1 MSRNRFYLFIILG
14 LTITLSAC
22 LPALEITIT
31 QIPLQLGETRVDLV
45 LHESSA
51 AGLTYLNLHDNEN
64 TSVRAA
70 LDIIKQH
77 GGRVYELKHSGARN
91 ISFTL
96 DGIDYEFD
104 PNRMFSDDGATASLE
119 RFGPVNVHNNGR
131 GGYSILSYAPE
142 GEYSKD
148 ALHININDKLDPDD
162 FYFVT
167 ETDIYN
173 DLLKTEQNVV
183 LQDNNHVTEDG
194 SLSIWSAQEQLPYVN
209 VEVQDG
215 HRQTQ
220 MDMILL
226 LHDFYFLNQ
235 NR

>member
-1 MSRNRFYLFIILG
+1 MLDQIQIYELGIL
-14 LTITLSAC
+14 ITL
-22 LPALEITIT
+22 
-31 QIPLQLGETRVDLV
+31 
-45 LHESSA
+45 
-51 AGLTYLNLHDNEN
+51 
-64 TSVRAA
+64 
-70 LDIIKQH
+70 
-77 GGRVYELKHSGARN
+77 
-91 ISFTL
+91 
-96 DGIDYEFD
+96 
-104 PNRMFSDDGATASLE
+104 
-119 RFGPVNVHNNGR
+119 HNNGR

-183 LQDNNHVTEDG
+183 LQDKNHVTEDG
-194 SLSIWSAQEQLPYVN
+194 SLSVLSSQEQLPYLN

-215 HRQTQ
+215 HRKTQ